1 MKKRIVT
8 IALVIAL
15 LATCF
20 GGTLAY
26 LKDSQAVKNTFTT
39 GNVYITLTE
48 TDAVNG
54 QNSYHLL
61 PNMIVTK
68 DPTITLN
75 ANSEDAYVAAKVT
88 ISGAALHDLIP
99 MDGSADLININA
111 VVSGGLLAQSTT
123 YGEYNG
129 LNVFQNDN
137 YAVYQVANGNNTWTL
152 YIFMKTAQEA
162 GTVTPLFTTLKTLP
176 EWDNAQMDKIRGMEI
191 NVQAFATQAYG
202 FNDCYDAMTKSFGTE
217 FYFG

>member
-8 IALVIAL
+8 IALVVAL

-20 GGTLAY
+20 GGTQAY

-39 GNVYITLTE
+39 GNVYITLAE
-48 TDAVNG
+48 TGAVNG
-54 QNSYHLL
+54 QKSYHLL
-61 PNMIVTK
+61 PNMIVPK

-99 MDGSADLININA
+99 MDGGADLININA

-152 YIFMKTAQEA
+152 YIFMKTAQKA

-191 NVQAFATQAYG
+191 NVQAYAVQAYG
-202 FNDCYDAMTKSFGTE
+202 FENCYDAMTTAFANQFDFS
-217 FYFG
+217 